1 MNAWKVISW
10 ESSDREGCFLAG
22 LPTTKMLFW
31 KGIKSDVNDPL
42 LITMQSSPPVA
53 AGLLRTATSIPL
65 CYSLFAFYSTCLII
79 QAEVYIHSVFPGNW
93 DTTRTTHCRYVGSA
107 AAAHASLTAFSL
119 ADHSEVHLFFAGPHV
134 QLALAVVSGA
144 VAAAHRLVGL
154 HALGSAHT
162 LTALGITDRP
172 KWAFATGLI

>member
-1 MNAWKVISW
+1 
-10 ESSDREGCFLAG
+10 
-22 LPTTKMLFW
+22 MLFW

-42 LITMQSSPPVA
+42 LITMQSSPPSQQA
-53 AGLLRTATSIPL
+53 FWELRHPSRFVIH
-65 CYSLFAFYSTCLII
+65 SFSAFYSTCLII
-79 QAEVYIHSVFPGNW
+79 QAEVYVHSVLPGNW

-154 HALGSAHT
+154 HTLGSAHT

-172 KWAFATGLI
+172 KCAFSTGLI